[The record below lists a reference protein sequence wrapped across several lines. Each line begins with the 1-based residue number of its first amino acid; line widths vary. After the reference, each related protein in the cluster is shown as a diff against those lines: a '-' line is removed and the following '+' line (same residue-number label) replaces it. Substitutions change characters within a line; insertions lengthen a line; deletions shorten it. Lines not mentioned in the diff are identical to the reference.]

1 MNLAWAIPAAW
12 LPLLVL
18 IAVAA
23 ALWVRRHYR
32 STEPLAPRGVR
43 RLLAGLRT
51 AAVLLLLV
59 AIAGPRLQ
67 RSGDVALPPEA
78 VIIVEDSAS
87 MGLRDVPG
95 DPARWTGALT
105 WAARVESL
113 LTRRDPPVRTTVLR
127 GNGLAATRA
136 LHDAA
141 GEPPTSVGTDLGRL
155 AAETARAWSS
165 RNLRALVLVTDG
177 QETQTDQE
185 TRAAAEGPLAPT
197 DGALP
202 LLIGVGDPSGPAD
215 LELAD
220 VRYPETAFVGDQV
233 VVEAVVGVRGPPRR
247 DDLRL
252 RLALVQGADTLA
264 AVTAVVGPG
273 DPTLRADLAF
283 TPRVA
288 GLQVVRLLVAPLVN
302 ERYLANNEVSLAVA
316 VRQDREKLLLI
327 TGRPDWNVRVF
338 AQAAA
343 LERRLTLDVV
353 HPGERGLRLDG
364 APWTPPRGAAGWL
377 AWDGVILLGD
387 AASHGNF
394 DVDGLAAAVGDGLG
408 LLVVDSR
415 ETDLPATLAGL
426 LPVTREGA
434 AGGGGSLR
442 VRRDEAG
449 HSLLSGLPADPA
461 AWAWLPPLGP
471 LAPAK
476 ARPEAKVLLTASG
489 RDGAGPSPLLAI
501 GAAGQGAV
509 AWLGTDELWTLAFW
523 QPPASAAGAA
533 EHPVRR
539 LARNL
544 LVWTAAGDELGGV
557 TIAGHRTLYR
567 EGEAIR
573 LETQVRGLRG
583 EGTSG
588 AIALELGDASRS
600 EALRS
605 FTPTP
610 VPGEV
615 GRGRVTL
622 PPQAPGRYRI
632 RPVAAG
638 TDSVLGPER
647 EFVVVPAL
655 PEEAQVRQDRRRL
668 RALAAAWGGHYVDGH
683 APGAARSLA
692 GVLETADWSAATGER
707 RSELRL
713 VHGWWLIAAATL
725 LLGAEW
731 AVRRSRG
738 ML

>member
-23 ALWVRRHYR
+23 ALWVRRHYL
-32 STEPLAPRGVR
+32 STEPPAPRGVR

-51 AAVLLLLV
+51 SAVVLLLA

-78 VIIVEDSAS
+78 VIVVEDSAS
-87 MGLRDVPG
+87 MGLRDAPG
-95 DPARWTGALT
+95 DPARWDGALA
-105 WAARVESL
+105 WAAQVESL
-113 LTRRDPPVRTTVLR
+113 LARRDPPVRATVLR

-136 LHDAA
+136 LRDAP
-141 GEPPTSVGTDLGRL
+141 GEPPSAVGTDLGRL
-155 AAETARAWSS
+155 AAETTRAWSS

-177 QETQTDQE
+177 QETQ
-185 TRAAAEGPLAPT
+185 AAAQGPVAPT

-233 VVEAVVGVRGPPRR
+233 VVEAVVAVRGPPRR

-252 RLALVQGADTLA
+252 RLALVQDADTLA

-273 DPTLRADLAF
+273 DPTLRVELAF
-283 TPRVA
+283 TPRAA
-288 GLQVVRLLVAPLVN
+288 GLQVARLLVAPLVN

-327 TGRPDWNVRVF
+327 SGRPDWNVRVF

-343 LERRLTLDVV
+343 QERRLTLDVV

-377 AWDGVILLGD
+377 DWDGVILLGD
-387 AASHGNF
+387 AAGQGDL
-394 DVDGLAAAVGDGLG
+394 DVEGLAAAVGDGLG
-408 LLVVDSR
+408 LLVVDSPR
-415 ETDLPATLAGL
+415 TDLPAALAGL
-426 LPVTREGA
+426 LPVVRGGA
-434 AGGGGSLR
+434 VGGSGSLQ
-442 VRRDEAG
+442 VRREEAG
-449 HSLLSGLPADPA
+449 HSLLSGLSADAA

-471 LAPAK
+471 SAPAR
-476 ARPEAKVLLTASG
+476 ARPEAKVLLTSPG

-501 GAAGQGAV
+501 GAAGKGAV

-523 QPPASAAGAA
+523 QPPASAAGVT

-583 EGTSG
+583 EGMSG
-588 AIALELGDASRS
+588 AIALELRDTTPAGAP
-600 EALRS
+600 RS

-610 VPGEV
+610 VPGEL

-622 PPQAPGRYRI
+622 PPQAPGRYRV

-638 TDSVLGPER
+638 TDSALGPER
-647 EFVVVPAL
+647 EFVVVSAL

-668 RALAAAWGGHYVDGH
+668 RALAAAWGGYYVDGH

-692 GVLETADWSAATGER
+692 GVLDAADWSAATGER
-707 RSELRL
+707 RSEVRL
-713 VHGWWLIAAATL
+713 VHGWWLIAVATL

-731 AVRRSRG
+731 AVRRARG

>member
-1 MNLAWAIPAAW
+1 MSLAWAIPAAW
-12 LPLLVL
+12 LPLLAL
-18 IAVAA
+18 FAVAA
-23 ALWVRRHYR
+23 ALWVRRHYLA
-32 STEPLAPRGVR
+32 TEPLAPRGAR

-51 AAVLLLLV
+51 AAVVLLLV
-59 AIAGPRLQ
+59 AIAGPRWQ

-78 VIIVEDSAS
+78 VIVVEDSAS
-87 MGLRDVPG
+87 MALRDDPG
-95 DPARWTGALT
+95 GEDRWRQAGF

-113 LTRRDPPVRTTVLR
+113 LARREPPVRTTVLR

-136 LHDAA
+136 LADAA
-141 GEPPTSVGTDLGRL
+141 GEPPAAVGTDLGRL
-155 AAETARAWSS
+155 AAVTARAWSA
-165 RNLRALVLVTDG
+165 RNLRALVVVSDG
-177 QETQTDQE
+177 QETQS
-185 TRAAAEGPLAPT
+185 AAEGPVAPT

-202 LLIGVGDPSGPAD
+202 VLIGVGDPAGPPD

-220 VRYPETAFVGDQV
+220 LNYPETAHVGDRV
-233 VVEAVVGVRGPPRR
+233 VVEALVGLRGPPRR
-247 DDLRL
+247 GDLRL

-264 AVTAVVGPG
+264 TVTAVAGPD

-283 TPRVA
+283 VPRTA
-288 GLQVVRLLVAPLVN
+288 GLQVARLLVAPLVN

-327 TGRPDWNVRVF
+327 AGRPDWNVRLL

-343 LERRLTLDVV
+343 LERRLTLDVA
-353 HPGERGLRLDG
+353 HPGQAG
-364 APWTPPRGAAGWL
+364 ALLNGEAWTPPRGAAAWS

-387 AASHGNF
+387 AGPLGGF
-394 DVDGLAAAVGDGLG
+394 DAAGLAAAVKDGLG
-408 LLVVDSR
+408 LLVIAS
-415 ETDLPATLAGL
+415 PATVFPPELAEL
-426 LPVTREGA
+426 FPVERV
-434 AGGGGSLR
+434 GGRGVAGGSLL
-442 VRRDEAG
+442 VRREEAG
-449 HSLLSGLPADPA
+449 QALMSGLPTDAA

-471 LAPAK
+471 VAPAR

-489 RDGAGPSPLLAI
+489 DDGAGRTPLLAL
-501 GAAGQGAV
+501 GAAGAGSV

-523 QPPASAAGAA
+523 QPPASAGEVP

-573 LETQVRGLRG
+573 VETQVRDLRG
-583 EGTSG
+583 EGTTG
-588 AIALELGDASRS
+588 AIALELREDAPD
-600 EALRS
+600 APPQA
-605 FTPTP
+605 FTPVA
-610 VPGEV
+610 VPGAA

-622 PPQAPGRYRI
+622 PPQAPGRYRL

-638 TDSVLGPER
+638 TDSALGPTR
-647 EFVVVPAL
+647 EFAVVAAR

-668 RALAAAWGGHYVDGH
+668 RALAAAWGGHYVDGN
-683 APGAARSLA
+683 APDAARALS
-692 GVLETADWSAATGER
+692 GVLEGADWSPAMVER
-707 RSELRL
+707 RSEVRL
-713 VHGWWLIAAATL
+713 ARGWFLIVAATL

-731 AVRRSRG
+731 AIRRWRG

>member
-1 MNLAWAIPAAW
+1 VNLAWAIPAAW

-23 ALWVRRHYR
+23 ALWVRRHYL

-51 AAVLLLLV
+51 SAVLLLLV

-78 VIIVEDSAS
+78 VIVVEDSAS
-87 MGLRDVPG
+87 MGLRDAPG
-95 DPARWTGALT
+95 DPARWTGALA
-105 WAARVESL
+105 WAAQVESL
-113 LTRRDPPVRTTVLR
+113 LMRRDPPVRTTVLR
-127 GNGLAATRA
+127 GNGLAATRG
-136 LHDAA
+136 LSDAP
-141 GEPPTSVGTDLGRL
+141 GEPPTAVGTDLGRL

-177 QETQTDQE
+177 QQTQ
-185 TRAAAEGPLAPT
+185 AAAEGPLAPT

-202 LLIGVGDPSGPAD
+202 LLIGVGDPSGPVD

-233 VVEAVVGVRGPPRR
+233 VVEAVVGLRGPPRR

-283 TPRVA
+283 TPRAA
-288 GLQVVRLLVAPLVN
+288 GLQVARLLVAPLVN

-327 TGRPDWNVRVF
+327 TGRPDWNARVF

-353 HPGERGLRLDG
+353 HPGERGPRLDG

-387 AASHGNF
+387 AAGLGAV

-408 LLVVDSR
+408 LLVVDSPR
-415 ETDLPATLAGL
+415 SVLPTALAGL
-426 LPVTREGA
+426 LPVVHGGA
-434 AGGGGSLR
+434 VGGGGPLQ
-442 VRRDEAG
+442 VRREEAG
-449 HSLLSGLPADPA
+449 HSLLSGLSADAA

-471 LAPAK
+471 IAPAR
-476 ARPEAKVLLTASG
+476 ARPEAKVLLTVPG

-501 GAAGQGAV
+501 GAAGKGAV

-583 EGTSG
+583 EGTPG
-588 AIALELGDASRS
+588 AVALELRDTTQAGAP
-600 EALRS
+600 RS

-610 VPGEV
+610 VPGEL

-622 PPQAPGRYRI
+622 PPQAPGRYRV
-632 RPVAAG
+632 RPVAVG
-638 TDSVLGPER
+638 TDSALGPER

-692 GVLETADWSAATGER
+692 GVLEAADWSAATGER
-707 RSELRL
+707 RSEVRL
-713 VHGWWLIAAATL
+713 VHGWWLIACATL

-731 AVRRSRG
+731 AIRRSRG